1 MMTEPDIVILSSDRY
16 HPWNG
21 ERLDQPDHIWADLP
35 FVTGVELA
43 VYCEGDQTWPVE
55 YAFGRVSRVSPDRWS
70 VGRRLRVAWLAIRA
84 VYEGVVFDRRL
95 LMGVTPSYFA
105 WRLYRKLARRPPG
118 FPVLRW
124 QRAQVVLEEYLR
136 ARRPRAVVFHDE
148 FGEWAIA
155 VCNACRTVGG
165 ISPIAYQHAA
175 VAHDSPQYAALEQ
188 LRGRI
193 ADGLL
198 CISPEEAEKWSALPL
213 PTLVVGSRRPRWDLG
228 GQEDGGPSS
237 VQGQQL
243 LRESDQRILLVPGLA
258 DTRSWQE
265 QIHTAPHLQFVVK
278 PHPLRRD
285 GWTGSNVEVTDE
297 RVAIALRR
305 FDVVVTSSPN
315 VQLTLGILGHPF
327 VRVRGA
333 YDAREVDHSGSDTDS
348 DTDSDDAEEFGS
360 LSEALAGVS
369 DASGL
374 AARRGSHV
382 PSWRVPPDV
391 TRESFLDAVV
401 QLISA

>member
-1 MMTEPDIVILSSDRY
+1 MNRTRNDLDIVIVSSDRY

-43 VYCEGDQTWPVE
+43 VYCEGDKPWPAK
-55 YAFGRVSRVSPDRWS
+55 YAFGRVSRLSPARRS
-70 VGRRLRVAWLAIRA
+70 VGRGFRVAWLAIRA
-84 VYEGVVFDRRL
+84 VYEGFVFDRRL
-95 LMGVTPSYFA
+95 SMGITPSYFA
-105 WRLYRKLARRPPG
+105 WRLYRKLVRRPLG

-136 ARRPRAVVFHDE
+136 ERRPDAVVFHDE

-155 VCNACRTVGG
+155 VCNACRAVGG
-165 ISPIAYQHAA
+165 ISPVAYQHAA
-175 VAHDSPQYAALEQ
+175 VAHDSPQYASLEQ

-213 PTLVVGSRRPRWDLG
+213 PTRVVGSRRPRWDLG
-228 GQEDGGPSS
+228 EQEDGGLSS
-237 VQGQQL
+237 VQRQRL
-243 LRESDQRILLVPGLA
+243 LGEKDQRILLVPGLA
-258 DTRSWQE
+258 DTPSWQE
-265 QIHTAPHLQFVVK
+265 QIRMAPHLQFVVK
-278 PHPLRRD
+278 PHPLRRE

-297 RVAIALRR
+297 RVAVALRR

-333 YDAREVDHSGSDTDS
+333 YDAREVDH
-348 DTDSDDAEEFGS
+348 TDSDDAEEFGS

-382 PSWRVPPDV
+382 PPRRIPPDV
-391 TRESFLDAVV
+391 TRESFFEAVAQV
-401 QLISA
+401 ISA

>member
-1 MMTEPDIVILSSDRY
+1 MNWTRNDLDIVIVSSDRY

-21 ERLDQPDHIWADLP
+21 ERLDQPDHVWADLP

-43 VYCEGDQTWPVE
+43 VYCEGDQPWPVE
-55 YAFGRVSRVSPDRWS
+55 YAFGRVSRVSPDCWS
-70 VGRRLRVAWLAIRA
+70 VGSRSRVAWLAVRA

-95 LMGVTPSYFA
+95 SMGITPSYLA
-105 WRLYRKLARRPPG
+105 WRLYRKLVRRPLE
-118 FPVLRW
+118 FPILRW
-124 QRAQVVLEEYLR
+124 QRAQVVLERYLR
-136 ARRPRAVVFHDE
+136 ERRPDVVVFHDE

-155 VCNACRTVGG
+155 VCNACRVVGG
-165 ISPIAYQHAA
+165 IAPIAYQHAA
-175 VAHDSPQYAALEQ
+175 VAHDSPQYASLEK

-213 PTLVVGSRRPRWDLG
+213 PTRVIGSRRPRWDLG
-228 GQEDGGPSS
+228 GQEDEGPSS
-237 VQGQQL
+237 VQRQQL
-243 LRESDQRILLVPGLA
+243 PPEKDQRILLVPGLA
-258 DTRSWQE
+258 DTPSWQE
-265 QIHTAPHLQFVVK
+265 EIRGSPHLQFVVK
-278 PHPLRRD
+278 PHPLRRE

-297 RVAIALRR
+297 RTAIALRR

-315 VQLTLGILGHPF
+315 VQLTLGILGRPF

-333 YDAREVDHSGSDTDS
+333 YDARKVDHTDS
-348 DTDSDDAEEFGS
+348 DTDIDDAEEFGS
-360 LSEALAGVS
+360 LSQALAGVS

-374 AARRGSHV
+374 ARRRGSHV
-382 PSWRVPPDV
+382 PPRRIPPDV
-391 TRESFLDAVV
+391 TRESFFEAVA